1 MTSNNTEGYPHP
13 NMHSTCNGD
22 TKHKTYSLNHNEN
35 DKFLPQDRIKRKDA
49 NENQNDTKETKK
61 DTKDKVDVIVHMY
74 ETEGCSRRWTNREKY
89 LLSICS
95 LLFFACV
102 AFIIV
107 AFIRDTRHHGKYI
120 NVREYRRGNT
130 KWEIQRN

>member
-1 MTSNNTEGYPHP
+1 MPSNNTEGYPHP

-35 DKFLPQDRIKRKDA
+35 EKFLPQDRIKRKDA
-49 NENQNDTKETKK
+49 NENQNNTKETKK
-61 DTKDKVDVIVHMY
+61 DTTDKVDVIVHMY
-74 ETEGCSRRWTNREKY
+74 ETGGCSRRWTNREKY

-107 AFIRDTRHHGKYI
+107 AFIRDTRNHGK
-120 NVREYRRGNT
+120 
-130 KWEIQRN
+130 